1 MRYLTS
7 LNFVSVT
14 CKMRI
19 IILPAGL
26 GGAGRGV
33 NVLMYVKL
41 LACDRCSFSFLL
53 SHFPCPRESEGAR
66 WCSPRDQA
74 QGSRPPSPPNPYC
87 TPRPLPLALTA
98 GMDGMGPCRTL
109 FPLPLSLQP
118 LQESGPRGSGGVAG
132 PLPLLTLTVLGQQ
145 ELDQRFLEWA
155 LLPPRQRTPSPW
167 LRTLA
172 RVEKP
177 LTELWHL
184 HSPRA

>member
-26 GGAGRGV
+26 RGAGRGE

-87 TPRPLPLALTA
+87 PTAPYPWHSQLVWMGWGLAEHCSHFPRP
-98 GMDGMGPCRTL
+98 
-109 FPLPLSLQP
+109 S
-118 LQESGPRGSGGVAG
+118 
-132 PLPLLTLTVLGQQ
+132 
-145 ELDQRFLEWA
+145 
-155 LLPPRQRTPSPW
+155 SPY
-167 LRTLA
+167 RSQAPEA
-172 RVEKP
+172 RVGLQGHCP
-177 LTELWHL
+177 
-184 HSPRA
+184 S

>member
-26 GGAGRGV
+26 RGAGRGE

-87 TPRPLPLALTA
+87 PPPPTPGTHSWYGWDGALQNTVPTSLVPPAPTGVRPQRLGWGYRATA
-98 GMDGMGPCRTL
+98 PPDLDCSWPAGAGPEVSRVGIAAPKAKDTL
-109 FPLPLSLQP
+109 SVA
-118 LQESGPRGSGGVAG
+118 EDSGPS
-132 PLPLLTLTVLGQQ
+132 
-145 ELDQRFLEWA
+145 
-155 LLPPRQRTPSPW
+155 
-167 LRTLA
+167 
-172 RVEKP
+172 
-177 LTELWHL
+177 
-184 HSPRA
+184 